1 MEQLLAR
8 YSLTEII
15 IFLVLIGCAIKEVI
29 TFLDW
34 AHKRLKQRFAREDEH
49 EEIKKE
55 LEKVGNHLDNIEK
68 HFTTMIEENRIQSR
82 EMQAS
87 IDLLIASDKDDIKA
101 WITREH
107 HFFCYEAK
115 KIDDYSLDCI
125 EKRYSHYRDEGGN
138 SYVADLIAEIRE
150 LPKVSSVNVK
160 HHNQE
165 GAIDYAKNQR

>member
-8 YSLTEII
+8 YSVTEII
-15 IFLVLIGCAIKEVI
+15 IFLVLVGCAIKEVV
-29 TFLDW
+29 TFIDW

-49 EEIKKE
+49 EEIKQE
-55 LEKVGNHLDNIEK
+55 LEKVADHLDKIEK
-68 HFTTMIEENRIQSR
+68 HFTTMLEENRVQAR
-82 EMQAS
+82 EMQKS

-125 EKRYSHYRDEGGN
+125 EKRFAHYKDEGGN
-138 SYVADLIAEIRE
+138 SYIADLMGEIRA
-150 LPKVSSVNVK
+150 LPKVSSVEIK
-160 HHNQE
+160 HYNQE
-165 GAIDYAKNQR
+165 GASLYVEDKR